1 VSPDDV
7 YQVGIELRSR
17 ALGEGFLVDPAFVV
31 TSAAAVRDA
40 GPAVELRVPSANGAA
55 ASGTGQGPG
64 AGPGAG
70 AGETVPAERIPA
82 EVVPAEVVEVLG
94 DDGLALLEVAAPG
107 FAVLPPPAGPEAAL
121 DRPGAPPIPARAL
134 AGRLLHFQRLGARRL
149 RADLDGRA
157 TGGRAT
163 AGPPAAEHLRPVP
176 AGAGSNGTGPG
187 PATLGGGLRNDPG
200 GSANGRGPADH
211 DQAALLLA
219 YLRERARSGL
229 LDPMLTVPALDAGE
243 GSR

>member
-1 VSPDDV
+1 MSPDDV

-40 GPAVELRVPSANGAA
+40 GPAVEVRVAGVAGAA
-55 ASGTGQGPG
+55 TSGT
-64 AGPGAG
+64 G
-70 AGETVPAERIPA
+70 AGETVPAEMTAAEMAAA

-107 FAVLPPPAGPEAAL
+107 FAVLPPPAGPDAAL
-121 DRPGAPPIPARAL
+121 DRPGAPSIPARAL

-149 RADLDGRA
+149 RADLDGRP
-157 TGGRAT
+157 TGSRAT
-163 AGPPAAEHLRPVP
+163 AGPQPAEHLRPAP
-176 AGAGSNGTGPG
+176 AGAGSNGTGPD
-187 PATLGGGLRNDPG
+187 PATLGGGPRNDPG
-200 GSANGRGPADH
+200 GSANGRGPAGD
-211 DQAALLLA
+211 DRAALLLA

-229 LDPMLTVPALDAGE
+229 FDPMLTVPALDAGE